1 MARPLEPVTAPA
13 RRDALAGAGLDQRLA
28 AQLAFVIEIDRV
40 KQVVRR
46 NAIADGSRN
55 ENDAEHQWHVAL
67 MAFVLAEHAAEPV
80 DATRVAMM
88 LLVHDLVEIDAG
100 DVHVYDTA
108 GREAAVER
116 EASAAERIYGMLP
129 ADQGAWLRSL
139 WDEFEAG
146 DSADARFARSLDR
159 LQPLLLNAAS
169 GGARWREHGVTAEG
183 VTDVVISS
191 IEPGS
196 PTLQAAARQLLAR
209 AVADGLL
216 PPG

>member
-13 RRDALAGAGLDQRLA
+13 CRDALAGAGLEERLA
-28 AQLAFVIEIDRV
+28 AQLAFVIEIDRI

-80 DATRVAMM
+80 DATRVAIM
-88 LLVHDLVEIDAG
+88 LLIHDLVEIDAG

-116 EASAAERIYGMLP
+116 EEAAAERIYGMLP

-169 GGARWREHGVTAEG
+169 GGSRWREHAITAAN
-183 VTDVVISS
+183 VTDVVISR

-196 PTLQAAARQLLAR
+196 PTLEAAARQLLAF

-216 PPG
+216 PPA